1 MENTR
6 LINLLKSF
14 SADELRE
21 FELFVTSPFYN
32 RENALTGLFVIL
44 KQHYPEFTGKDF
56 NKEKIYHELFPG
68 KKFNDPLLR
77 NTFSDLLKLCEE
89 YLKISQFRQDKFYSQ
104 YLLLK
109 QLTNRKQ
116 NSLFVSHVRKI
127 KSVLKKPGIMDELYY
142 QNTFLL
148 EDELRRNVIVNSSK
162 VLFDD
167 DNLDKQSY
175 NLRIYHLT
183 EDIKL
188 YAILLNQKLFIYDHE
203 FDFEFLET
211 VREYIGKNYK
221 KYSSIPYIAV
231 FYNCVM
237 LYKTKERLYFDR
249 LKAGLKKYYRFLSAT
264 DRKNMYM
271 VLSNHCN
278 SEVSNGR
285 YEFNKVCFE
294 IYKDMIKTKA
304 YLEGNN
310 FMAHYI
316 YNSIAQNAIS
326 SGELK
331 WAEKFINEFRSHVH
345 SDFRDSSFGL
355 CNSILQIKK
364 ENYDKALESLSIV
377 KPQDIIFKLKI
388 NHTLLI
394 IYFLQNETE
403 SFFSLTDSF
412 RHFLSRNRELR
423 EHDKIVYSNFI
434 TYIRKLYKF
443 RTMVKST
450 DENELYLL
458 KCQIESDNKTVSKQW
473 LLEILCEMT
482 EPTVTS

>member
-1 MENTR
+1 MNNTR

-14 SADELRE
+14 SEEELRE
-21 FELFVTSPFYN
+21 FELLVNSPFYN
-32 RENALTGLFVIL
+32 RENALTGLFGIL
-44 KQHYPEFTGKDF
+44 KKHYPEFNDKDF
-56 NKEKIYHELFPG
+56 SKENIFHKLFPG

-77 NTFSDLLKLCEE
+77 NTFSDLLKKCEE

-116 NSLFVSHVRKI
+116 NSLFVSNVRKI
-127 KSVLKKPGIMDELYY
+127 KSVLEKPGIMDELYY

-148 EDELRRNVIVNSSK
+148 EDELRRNVVVNSSK

-167 DNLDKQSY
+167 DNLGKQAY

-183 EDIKL
+183 ENIKL
-188 YAILLNQKLFIYDHE
+188 YAILLNQKLFIYDHD

-249 LKAGLKKYYRFLSAT
+249 LKAGLKKYFRYLSLT

-271 VLSNHCN
+271 VLTNHCN

-316 YNSIAQNAIS
+316 FNSIAQNAIA

-345 SDFRDSSFGL
+345 SDFRESSYGL

-364 ENYDKALESLSIV
+364 GNYDKALESLSIV
-377 KPQDIIFKLKI
+377 KPMDIIFKLKI

-403 SFFSLTDSF
+403 SFLSLTDSF
-412 RHFLSRNRELR
+412 NHFLRRNKELKNS
-423 EHDKIVYSNFI
+423 DKIVYSNFT
-434 TYIRKLYKF
+434 TYIRKLFKF
-443 RTMVKST
+443 RNMAKSS
-450 DENELYLL
+450 DKNELFLL

-473 LLEILCEMT
+473 MMEILNDMT
-482 EPTVTS
+482 LPTLT